1 MTSSNMGGNLM
12 KRFLLREERGGTGFL
27 FDRKTGK
34 AEAVLPQGLAAYRA
48 SADVDSLPL
57 LELTPSHA
65 RIAPFCV
72 WVELTRACNLKCPYC
87 GAPNQGASSS
97 LPAAQIA
104 EMFQQFAQ
112 CGVFE
117 VRLTG
122 GEPTLH
128 PEFSKIV
135 DAAARIGLFVSVN
148 SNGVLPDSDL
158 GRFASLPIGLYVISL
173 DGPKQVHNA
182 LRPPDSYDKA
192 VETVRVLI
200 ENGKRVRINAV
211 LCQANRDCLAP
222 FVVALESLGV
232 EALTLVPLRPAGL
245 AKKTFDSMK
254 LSRDEYAA
262 VLRQLGELRRSHN
275 LEIAASYD
283 LMSQGKIFNTPGHF
297 AKRCVAGVEAAC
309 VGPGGDL
316 RACILLD
323 ARPYVVGNLLREP
336 FSQLWADDKRWGIF
350 REESRLPTRCQTCG
364 FFSTRCPGQ
373 CQVMAEH
380 FGAAAVDP
388 YCQLLS

>member
-1 MTSSNMGGNLM
+1 MPRHGSFTHISIAMWRYNKRMKKCIPTESNIERGLRCLSTTICSRAMTSSNMGGNLM

-87 GAPNQGASSS
+87 GASNQGASSS

-148 SNGVLPDSDL
+148 SNGVLPD
-158 GRFASLPIGLYVISL
+158 
-173 DGPKQVHNA
+173 
-182 LRPPDSYDKA
+182 
-192 VETVRVLI
+192 
-200 ENGKRVRINAV
+200 
-211 LCQANRDCLAP
+211 
-222 FVVALESLGV
+222 
-232 EALTLVPLRPAGL
+232 
-245 AKKTFDSMK
+245 
-254 LSRDEYAA
+254 
-262 VLRQLGELRRSHN
+262 
-275 LEIAASYD
+275 
-283 LMSQGKIFNTPGHF
+283 
-297 AKRCVAGVEAAC
+297 
-309 VGPGGDL
+309 
-316 RACILLD
+316 
-323 ARPYVVGNLLREP
+323 
-336 FSQLWADDKRWGIF
+336 
-350 REESRLPTRCQTCG
+350 
-364 FFSTRCPGQ
+364 
-373 CQVMAEH
+373 
-380 FGAAAVDP
+380 
-388 YCQLLS
+388 